1 MAVMSASDLESVAK
15 NAIDD
20 MEYNL
25 AIHLLE
31 TLRDDYA
38 DEYEYD
44 ENMGTFETPVPIR
57 ENSNEHI

>member
-1 MAVMSASDLESVAK
+1 MKMSVMSASDLESVAK

-38 DEYEYD
+38 DEYEYNVD
-44 ENMGTFETPVPIR
+44 MGTLETPVPIKGR
-57 ENSNEHI
+57 RNE